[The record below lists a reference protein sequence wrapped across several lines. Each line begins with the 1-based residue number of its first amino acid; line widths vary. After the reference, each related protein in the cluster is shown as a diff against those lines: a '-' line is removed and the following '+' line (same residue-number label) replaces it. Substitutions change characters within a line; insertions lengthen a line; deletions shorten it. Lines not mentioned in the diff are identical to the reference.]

1 MTDQVVET
9 QNTETPPEVVEQTLD
24 DLYKESGLDVA
35 PPQIQA
41 ASAPQP
47 QYTPPVQPTVPEVN
61 VPDPYDVE
69 NHKAFLA
76 NLARNQ
82 TALHESL
89 QSAQKII
96 AEKERETLMA
106 KLEEE
111 INQASD
117 FVAKES
123 GIDNPKLATFELSER
138 ARTDPKFKAIWEG
151 RNSSPQ
157 AKSAY
162 TKALGV
168 ISREI
173 GKKYEVR
180 SDPQLVAQK
189 KALAASRQ
197 SSSTTTQEE
206 KEDKWDG
213 MSPIQFNTE
222 WERMVRNNN

>member
-1 MTDQVVET
+1 MNQET
-9 QNTETPPEVVEQTLD
+9 TQEVTTQPKEVVEQTLD
-24 DLYKESGLDVA
+24 DLYKEAGLD
-35 PPQIQA
+35 
-41 ASAPQP
+41 SAPAQVAQP
-47 QYTPPVQPTVPEVN
+47 QTQPAPQQVVEKPSFE

-69 NHKAFLA
+69 NHKAFIS
-76 NLARNQ
+76 NLAKSQAELR
-82 TALHESL
+82 ESL
-89 QSAQKII
+89 QQSQGII
-96 AEKERETLMA
+96 AQKERETMMA

-111 INQASD
+111 INEASE

-168 ISREI
+168 VSREI

-180 SDPQLVAQK
+180 SDPQLVANK

-206 KEDKWDG
+206 SNEPNWASAQGAEFQMNWD
-213 MSPIQFNTE
+213 
-222 WERMVRNNN
+222 RLVRNNN